1 MMCYSPTYLS
11 AKGIY
16 VPCRKCI
23 ACKINKTAEWKNRL
37 MTELPYNEG
46 QARFRYFDLFRRFFT
61 RKWKSCKARAFKIYE
76 GFKKRFTRT

>member
-11 AKGIY
+11 TKGIY

-46 QARFRYFDLFRRFFT
+46 QARFCYFDLFRRVFAD
-61 RKWKSCKARAFKIYE
+61 KWQSCKKRAITFYERFKERYS
-76 GFKKRFTRT
+76 RA

>member
-11 AKGIY
+11 TKGIY

-46 QARFRYFDLFRRFFT
+46 QARFCYFDVF
-61 RKWKSCKARAFKIYE
+61 
-76 GFKKRFTRT
+76 

>member
-11 AKGIY
+11 TKGIY

-37 MTELPYNEG
+37 MTELPYYG
-46 QARFRYFDLFRRFFT
+46 GDARFCHFDLFRRFLAQ
-61 RKWKSCKARAFKIYE
+61 KWQSCKARAVEIYK
-76 GFKKRFTRT
+76 GFKK